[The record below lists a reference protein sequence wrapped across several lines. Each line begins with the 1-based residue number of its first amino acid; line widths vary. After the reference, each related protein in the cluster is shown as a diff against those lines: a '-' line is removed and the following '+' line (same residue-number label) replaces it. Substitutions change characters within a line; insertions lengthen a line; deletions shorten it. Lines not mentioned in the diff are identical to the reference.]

1 MMSGND
7 DGAWFGQRSYGSRN
21 LPISWQGWLVT
32 ILYGIGAF
40 LCFFLPALWNVQR
53 SDFISF
59 AAFVLLT
66 IGFGFICVR
75 KSRRGIGG

>member
-1 MMSGND
+1 MRGND

-40 LCFFLPALWNVQR
+40 LCFFLPAVWRIQR

-59 AAFVLLT
+59 AAFILLT
-66 IGFGFICVR
+66 VIFGFVCVR
-75 KSRRGIGG
+75 KSRRGVGR